1 MSLNYELYIEDIKD
15 RMISQ
20 EEETRLMRIYQN
32 RETGWED
39 AYESVVAANLLFVVK
54 VAFEFTTDLH
64 RVSDL
69 ISEGNLALLDAINRF
84 DASRGVKLISYA
96 AKEIRGRM
104 IKYITRNGHFSCF
117 HVSTRDREN
126 CNKVRCF
133 IDDFNLQNNRK
144 PTSEEIKQKFGFDTF
159 YVDLYLEMINSQFTS
174 VNLMAFDNSIS
185 DYGEKTIELQDFS
198 VPDPSIESGKKDISV
213 IIHSIINTLPE
224 RDRAILNKR
233 FGLNGEIET
242 DLATIGLEF
251 NLTKE
256 RIRQIEENCLKKIK
270 KIIYKLEI

>member
-32 RETGWED
+32 REVGWED